1 MRDPFKIDGPTCISF
16 SGGRT
21 SAYMLW
27 RVLQSNGGLPADAVV
42 CFANTGKEDEAT
54 LRFVRDCGDRWG
66 VRIVWLEYQRA
77 DDAANRWRAVDF
89 MTASREGEPF
99 EAVIRQRN
107 YLPNPVTRFCTSE
120 LKIRVMHKWLRAN
133 WRVLGWGAEN
143 EEWDQMIGIRADEH
157 RRVSKI
163 RARGHSTETVKETM
177 VMPLADAGVTLADI
191 DAFWQTQPF
200 GLELPTING
209 RTLAGNCDLCF
220 LKAANQ
226 VQTLIAQKPERA
238 VWWARMEALALASK
252 PSGAVFRSDRP
263 SYAAML
269 QNATNQGD
277 LYGHAD
283 EEAIACFCGD

>member
-1 MRDPFKIDGPTCISF
+1 MADPFKIDSPTCISF

-27 RVLQSNGGLPADAVV
+27 RVLQSNAGLPSDAVV

-54 LRFVRDCGDRWG
+54 LRFVRDCGQQWG
-66 VRIVWLEYQRA
+66 VEIKWLEYE
-77 DDAANRWRAVDF
+77 ANEEPDKRWKVVSFDS
-89 MTASREGEPF
+89 ASRNGEPF

-133 WRVLGWGAEN
+133 WRSLGWEAEDM
-143 EEWDQMIGIRADEH
+143 EWNQMIGIRADEH

-177 VMPLADAGVTLADI
+177 LMPLADANVTLADI
-191 DAFWQTQPF
+191 DAFWKSQPF
-200 GLELPTING
+200 RLELPTING

-226 VQTLIAQKPERA
+226 VQTLIAEKPERA
-238 VWWARMEALALASK
+238 LWWARMEALALASK

-269 QNATNQGD
+269 KFSQEQRDMFDPN
-277 LYGHAD
+277 